1 VDARPYRERVE
12 SALARLRLL
21 GERVTPARRAVL
33 SVVAAAD
40 EADEHLS
47 AEAIG
52 ERVAGLEPS
61 VHRAT
66 VYRTLASL
74 TTAGV
79 LTHVHLGGTGTVYHL
94 TALDGAVGAE
104 GGPGTEP
111 DVGAPRSA
119 LGGSAPGGS
128 AVGSAHGEG
137 RNEHQRHGHTHV
149 QCMVCGRVQDAP
161 PGVLDEAERR
171 LRDELGFHLDTTHA
185 ALLGRCADCAG
196 PT

>member
-1 VDARPYRERVE
+1 MDAKPYVERVE

-21 GERVTPARRAVL
+21 GERVTPARHAVL
-33 SVVAAAD
+33 SVVGAAD

-47 AEAIG
+47 AETIG
-52 ERVAGLEPS
+52 ERVAALEPS

-94 TALDGAVGAE
+94 TALGGGAGPE
-104 GGPGTEP
+104 GGPGSGH
-111 DVGAPRSA
+111 DVGTPQQ
-119 LGGSAPGGS
+119 APG
-128 AVGSAHGEG
+128 GSAHGEG
-137 RNEHQRHGHTHV
+137 ASKHHGHGHGHTHV
-149 QCMVCGRVQDAP
+149 QCVVCGRVQDAP
-161 PGVLDEAERR
+161 PHVLDDAERR
-171 LRDELGFHLDTTHA
+171 LSEGLGFHLDTTHA

-196 PT
+196 HA

>member
-1 VDARPYRERVE
+1 MPLGWVSLPVQDGHVDRSRTSARVAA
-12 SALARLRLL
+12 ALAVLRAS
-21 GERVTPARRAVL
+21 GERVTPARQAVL
-33 SVVAAAD
+33 TVVDAAD

-52 ERVAGLEPS
+52 ERVADLEPS

-66 VYRTLASL
+66 LYRTLTAL

-94 TALDGAVGAE
+94 ATEGAAGEREAGPAAYGTGLAE
-104 GGPGTEP
+104 REG
-111 DVGAPRSA
+111 
-119 LGGSAPGGS
+119 
-128 AVGSAHGEG
+128 HG
-137 RNEHQRHGHTHV
+137 HGHTHV
-149 QCMVCGRVQDAP
+149 QCVVCGRVQDAP
-161 PGVLDEAERR
+161 PHVLEEAERR
-171 LRDELGFHLDTTHA
+171 LREALGFRLDTTHA